1 VLQVRVGQYSDRG
14 RKPTNQDFHGS
25 CIPAGPQLASKGVA
39 VALADG
45 ISSSEV
51 SQLASQAA
59 VTSFLNDYYC
69 TSDAW
74 SVKRSAE
81 RVIVAANS
89 WLFAQTQQGQGR
101 YDKDRGWACTFSAL
115 VIKSRTA
122 HLFHVGDARI
132 YQVQGRA
139 LEQLTTDHRVH
150 VGGGQSYLGRA
161 LGIGDHLE
169 IDYRSVALN
178 VGDTFLLA
186 TDGVYEHVR
195 DAAVLA
201 AIAQHADDLDRAAQ
215 AIAQQALEAGST
227 DNLTVQLVRVERL
240 PEAQAGELQRLAA
253 ELPFPPPLAPRQEI
267 DGLRIVREL
276 HASSR
281 SHVWLAL
288 DLATLQPLV
297 VKAPSVELQ
306 EDPIYRERFLLEE
319 WVARRI
325 DSAHVLKPSLPTGG
339 RTHLFVAMEY
349 LEGRTLAQW
358 MVDHPHPDLETV
370 RALVDQM
377 ARGLRAFHRLEM
389 LHQDLRPANVMVD
402 GTGTVKIIDFGAVAV
417 AGMADAPAL
426 REVHPLQ
433 GTAQYAAPE
442 YFLGEAGTP
451 RSDLFSLAVIT
462 YQLLSGQLPYGAD
475 VARCKTREEQRRLRY
490 RSLRAARPDVPSWVD
505 DALHKAL
512 APEPQRRYEDPAE
525 FVFALHRPDATFAT
539 RRHVPLIERS
549 PTAFWKGLSLLLA
562 LACVALVAA
571 LVHAR

>member
-1 VLQVRVGQYSDRG
+1 M
-14 RKPTNQDFHGS
+14 
-25 CIPAGPQLASKGVA
+25 
-39 VALADG
+39 
-45 ISSSEV
+45 
-51 SQLASQAA
+51 
-59 VTSFLNDYYC
+59 
-69 TSDAW
+69 
-74 SVKRSAE
+74 E
-81 RVIVAANS
+81 RVVTAANS

-169 IDYRSVALN
+169 IDYRSVALAA
-178 VGDTFLLA
+178 GDTFVLA

-195 DAAVLA
+195 DGAVLA
-201 AIAQHADDLDRAAQ
+201 ALAEHADDLDAAAY
-215 AIAQQALEAGST
+215 AIAQQAMDAGSL
-227 DNLTVQLVRVERL
+227 DNLTVQLVRIARL
-240 PEAQAGELQRLAA
+240 PEPEAGELQQLAA
-253 ELPFPPPLAPRQEI
+253 ELPFPPPLAPRMEI

-276 HASSR
+276 HASNR
-281 SHVWLAL
+281 SQVWLAVEM
-288 DLATLQPLV
+288 ATERPVV
-297 VKAPSVELQ
+297 VKVPSTELQ
-306 EDPIYRERFLLEE
+306 EDAAFRERFLLEE

-325 DSAHVLKPSLPTGG
+325 DNAHVLKPSLPAAG
-339 RTHLFVAMEY
+339 RTHLFVAMEHV
-349 LEGRTLAQW
+349 EGRTLAQW

-370 RALVDQM
+370 RGLVQQI

-402 GTGTVKIIDFGAVAV
+402 ATGTVKIIDFGSVAV
-417 AGMADAPAL
+417 AGIQEAPAV
-426 REVHPLQ
+426 RELHPLQ

-451 RSDLFSLAVIT
+451 RSDLFSLAVVT
-462 YQLLSGQLPYGAD
+462 YQLLCGQLPYGAD
-475 VARCKTREEQRRLRY
+475 VARCKTLDEQRRLRY
-490 RSLRAARPDVPSWVD
+490 RSLLPLRPDVPGWVD
-505 DALHKAL
+505 EALRKAL

-525 FVFALHRPDATFAT
+525 FVFALHQPDAAFLT

-549 PTAFWKGLSLLLA
+549 PTAFWKGLSLVLA
-562 LACVALVAA
+562 VICVALVAA